1 MNGMANAI
9 GMVELTSIARG
20 IETSDFMVKA
30 AQVELIR
37 SSTVCPGKYIIIIA
51 GDTGDVKASMAE
63 GIRQGG
69 ESVVNTLLLPNAHPQ
84 LIPAISMTTQP
95 PAGGA
100 VGVLGAALVL
110 LPDLVPYAMSRIE
123 SWQNPWLDAQGDG
136 HQIIQSMYAIGSGGA
151 AGLGLGSSRQKH
163 LFVPEPQNDFIF
175 SIVCEELGFV
185 GACAVVGLFVLLLC
199 RGIVIAAHAPDRFGA
214 LLVVGFVVQVALQ
227 AVLNVAV
234 VTNTIPNTGIS
245 LPFFSSGGTSLM
257 MLLGEMGVVLRVSR
271 YEA

>member
-1 MNGMANAI
+1 MANAI

-95 PAGGA
+95 PRRPARWACWSSIPSASAHYGRRCG
-100 VGVLGAALVL
+100 
-110 LPDLVPYAMSRIE
+110 R
-123 SWQNPWLDAQGDG
+123 QGSQRD
-136 HQIIQSMYAIGSGGA
+136 
-151 AGLGLGSSRQKH
+151 
-163 LFVPEPQNDFIF
+163 P
-175 SIVCEELGFV
+175 
-185 GACAVVGLFVLLLC
+185 
-199 RGIVIAAHAPDRFGA
+199 
-214 LLVVGFVVQVALQ
+214 
-227 AVLNVAV
+227 
-234 VTNTIPNTGIS
+234 
-245 LPFFSSGGTSLM
+245 
-257 MLLGEMGVVLRVSR
+257 
-271 YEA
+271 

>member
-1 MNGMANAI
+1 MANAI

-100 VGVLGAALVL
+100 VGVLEFWFQRYDHRH
-110 LPDLVPYAMSRIE
+110 LPDPEQYIYVHL
-123 SWQNPWLDAQGDG
+123 ND
-136 HQIIQSMYAIGSGGA
+136 HQ
-151 AGLGLGSSRQKH
+151 
-163 LFVPEPQNDFIF
+163 
-175 SIVCEELGFV
+175 
-185 GACAVVGLFVLLLC
+185 
-199 RGIVIAAHAPDRFGA
+199 
-214 LLVVGFVVQVALQ
+214 
-227 AVLNVAV
+227 
-234 VTNTIPNTGIS
+234 
-245 LPFFSSGGTSLM
+245 
-257 MLLGEMGVVLRVSR
+257 VLRCKDQHPGEHR
-271 YEA
+271 